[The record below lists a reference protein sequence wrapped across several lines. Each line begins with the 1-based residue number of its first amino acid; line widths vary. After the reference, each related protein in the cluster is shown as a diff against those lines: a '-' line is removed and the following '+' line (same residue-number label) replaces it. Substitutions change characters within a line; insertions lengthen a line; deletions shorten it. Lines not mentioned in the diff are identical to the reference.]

1 MKGSD
6 KTMEFE
12 GIGIGESNFKGL
24 RLRKNYFI
32 DKTMYIKDII
42 DNQAR
47 VLLVTRPRRFGKTL
61 NMSMLRYFFDCD
73 VKDSKELFE
82 GLKIMEQ
89 GEKYTSKLGAYPCI
103 YLTLKDVNVDDYE
116 RMATGFKSAVLDA
129 YREHRYL
136 LDSDKVYDD
145 EKARINDILYIRE
158 DEEQLIK
165 SIRELS
171 GYLYR
176 HYEKPVML
184 FIDEYDVPIQA
195 AYVEKYYE
203 QAIKFL
209 KNFYTTTFKDNPY
222 LEKTVLTGVSRVA
235 KESIF
240 SGANNFK
247 VFTVLD
253 NEFADDFGITSEE
266 MDKVIED
273 FNVKEDKEEIK
284 KWYDGYRIG
293 NVEGIYNPWSIL
305 NYLTDK
311 QLKPY
316 WVNTSSN
323 DLIKMTIKK
332 STTVKE
338 KMEKLLKGEAI
349 EVPIDLET
357 IIDGI
362 EENEN
367 NIWGLMLGTGYL
379 KVDEVVNLAEGIYK
393 VKLPNYEIKLLFQSV
408 VRSWFNDKVIGNDLN
423 SILKDLVE
431 LNLSEFEIKFQK
443 LVKEMFSYMDVGENT
458 AENFYHAFVLGMLV
472 GLKDS
477 YYVNSNRESGMGRY
491 DIMLEPQ
498 DKNKNSFIIEFKV
511 ANDMQ
516 ENTIEDVIESAKRQI
531 EERDYESNLRE
542 RGFNNITKMVFAFRG
557 KECKMQV
564 V

>member
-1 MKGSD
+1 
-6 KTMEFE
+6 MEFE
-12 GIGIGESNFKGL
+12 GIGIGISDFKAL

-32 DKTMYIKDII
+32 DKTMFIKDIV
-42 DNQAR
+42 DNQAG

-103 YLTLKDVNVDDYE
+103 YLTLKDVSVSSYD
-116 RMATGFKSAVLDA
+116 RMITGFKSAVLDA

-136 LDSDKVYDD
+136 LNSDKVYDD

-158 DEEQLIK
+158 DEETLIK
-165 SIRELS
+165 SIKELS

-176 HYEKPVML
+176 HYERPVML
-184 FIDEYDVPIQA
+184 FIDEYDVPIQT

-209 KNFYTTTFKDNPY
+209 KTFYGTTFKDNSY

-240 SGANNFK
+240 SGANNFD

-273 FNVKEDKEEIK
+273 FKVEDDKEEIK

-305 NYLTDK
+305 NYLTRK
-311 QLKPY
+311 ELRPY

-323 DLIKMTIKK
+323 DLIKMTLRK
-332 STTVKE
+332 STTIKE
-338 KMEKLLKGEAI
+338 KMERLLKGEAI

-393 VKLPNYEIKLLFQSV
+393 VKLPNYEIKLLFQSI

-531 EERDYESNLRE
+531 GERDYESNLRE

>member
-1 MKGSD
+1 MF
-6 KTMEFE
+6 MEFE
-12 GIGIGESNFKGL
+12 GIGIGISDYKAL

-32 DKTMYIKDII
+32 DKTMFIKDII
-42 DNQAR
+42 DNQAAV
-47 VLLVTRPRRFGKTL
+47 VLITRPRRFGKTL

-73 VKDSKELFE
+73 KKDSKELFE
-82 GLKIMEQ
+82 GLNIMEQ

-103 YLTLKDVNVDDYE
+103 YMTLKDVNVPSYE
-116 RMATGFKSAVLDA
+116 RMVTGFKSAVLDA

-136 LDSDKVYDD
+136 LNSDKIYDD

-165 SIRELS
+165 SIKELS

-176 HYEKPVML
+176 HYEKPVIL
-184 FIDEYDVPIQA
+184 FIDEYDVPIQT
-195 AYVEKYYE
+195 AYVEGYYE

-209 KNFYTTTFKDNPY
+209 KTFYGTTFKDNPY

-273 FNVKEDKEEIK
+273 FDVEDEKEEIK
-284 KWYDGYRIG
+284 KWYDGYRVG

-332 STTVKE
+332 STTIKE
-338 KMEKLLKGEAI
+338 KMERLLKGETI

-357 IIDGI
+357 VINGI

-379 KVDEVVNLAEGIYK
+379 KVDEVVDLARGIYK
-393 VKLPNYEIKLLFQSV
+393 VKLPNYEINLLFENIV
-408 VRSWFNDKVIGNDLN
+408 EEWFEDKVIGNDLN

-443 LVKEMFSYMDVGENT
+443 LVEEMFSYMDVGVNT

-472 GLKDS
+472 GLRDS

-491 DIMLEPQ
+491 DIMLESQ
-498 DKNKNSFIIEFKV
+498 DKTKNSFVIEFKV
-511 ANDMQ
+511 ANNMR
-516 ENTIEDVIESAKRQI
+516 ESTIEDVIESAKKQI

-542 RGFNNITKMVFAFRG
+542 RGFTNITKMVFAFKG
-557 KECKMQV
+557 KECKMKV
-564 V
+564 F

>member
-1 MKGSD
+1 
-6 KTMEFE
+6 MEFE
-12 GIGIGESNFKGL
+12 GIGIGISDYKML

-32 DKTMYIKDII
+32 DKTMFIKDII
-42 DNQAR
+42 DNQAG
-47 VLLVTRPRRFGKTL
+47 VVLVTRPRRFGKTL

-73 VKDSKELFE
+73 KKDSKELFE

-89 GEKYTSKLGAYPCI
+89 GEKYTLKLGAYPCI
-103 YLTLKDVNVDDYE
+103 YLTLKDVNVDNYE
-116 RMATGFKSAVLDA
+116 RMVTGFKSAVLDA
-129 YREHRYL
+129 YREHMYL
-136 LDSDKVYDD
+136 LDSDKIYQF
-145 EKARINDILYIRE
+145 EKDRINDILYVRE
-158 DEEQLIK
+158 DQETLIK
-165 SIRELS
+165 SIKELS

-184 FIDEYDVPIQA
+184 FIDEYDVPIQS

-209 KNFYTTTFKDNPY
+209 KNFYATTFKDNSY

-273 FNVKEDKEEIK
+273 FNVEDEKDEIK

-338 KMEKLLKGEAI
+338 KMERLLKGETI

-357 IIDGI
+357 VINGI

-393 VKLPNYEIKLLFQSV
+393 VKLPNYEIKLLFQSI

-431 LNLSEFEIKFQK
+431 LNLSEFEKKFK
-443 LVKEMFSYMDVGENT
+443 RLVEEMFSYMDVGENT

-498 DKNKNSFIIEFKV
+498 DKSKNSFIIEFKV
-511 ANDMQ
+511 ADDM
-516 ENTIEDVIESAKRQI
+516 EESTIEDVIESAKKQI

-542 RGFNNITKMVFAFRG
+542 RGFNNITKMVFAFKG